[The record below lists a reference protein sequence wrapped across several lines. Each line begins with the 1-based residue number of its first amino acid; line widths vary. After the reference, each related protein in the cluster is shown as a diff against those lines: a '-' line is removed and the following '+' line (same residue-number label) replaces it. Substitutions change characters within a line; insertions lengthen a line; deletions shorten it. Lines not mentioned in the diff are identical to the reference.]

1 MLSKLKKKVKHR
13 LAGSKHEPGRTGAD
27 AGGERV
33 AATGSVPQPGPH
45 VVVSGGHDQEG
56 SEANAVGE
64 QVLPANRPSRL
75 SAPEPAPGGESEND
89 QEEGK
94 ADVDER
100 EDSQKHSMGSGPG
113 GDGSGAGG
121 GTVEQVYPSPSTP
134 SIPHSGNPGGVY
146 ARSFWLPP
154 LIALSN
160 NVETSTVPDHGP
172 EVLRPDESAKPS
184 APADKKSNWGSTA
197 SATAK
202 LLLRGVRD
210 SSDAFGPLKSVASG
224 LCFIL
229 ENCEVW
235 SPSRIRYQPRLRL
248 PQRTRANKQA
258 IESLAPRIKA
268 LSASLC
274 APASKGDANEEPRR
288 KELGR

>member
-1 MLSKLKKKVKHR
+1 MFSKLKKKVKHR
-13 LAGSKHEPGRTGAD
+13 LAGSKHRPDRTGTA

-33 AATGSVPQPGPH
+33 DATGSLPQPGPH
-45 VVVSGGHDQEG
+45 VVASGDHDQEG
-56 SEANAVGE
+56 GNANAVGE
-64 QVLPANRPSRL
+64 QVLPANRPWRL
-75 SAPEPAPGGESEND
+75 SEPEPVPGGESEND
-89 QEEGK
+89 QEGE
-94 ADVDER
+94 ADVDGR

-113 GDGSGAGG
+113 KEGNGADG
-121 GTVEQVYPSPSTP
+121 GTVEQVNPSPSTP
-134 SIPHSGNPGGVY
+134 SIPRGENPDGACV
-146 ARSFWLPP
+146 RLLWLPP
-154 LIALSN
+154 LIVPSD
-160 NVETSTVPDHGP
+160 NVDTSTVPDHGP
-172 EVLRPDESAKPS
+172 DVLRPDESAQPS
-184 APADKKSNWGSTA
+184 AAADKKSNWRSTA
-197 SATAK
+197 SSTTK

-235 SPSRIRYQPRLRL
+235 FPSCIRDRRRLQL
-248 PQRTRANKQA
+248 PQRTKANKQA

-274 APASKGDANEEPRR
+274 APASGGDANEEPRR

>member
-13 LAGSKHEPGRTGAD
+13 LAGSKHGPDRTETD

-33 AATGSVPQPGPH
+33 GATGSLPQPGPH
-45 VVVSGGHDQEG
+45 VVASGDHDQEG
-56 SEANAVGE
+56 GEANAVGE
-64 QVLPANRPSRL
+64 QVLPSNRPSRL
-75 SAPEPAPGGESEND
+75 SGPEPVPEGGSENGK
-89 QEEGK
+89 EGE
-94 ADVDER
+94 ADVDGR

-113 GDGSGAGG
+113 KEGNGADG

-134 SIPHSGNPGGVY
+134 SIPRGGNPDGACV
-146 ARSFWLPP
+146 RLLWLLP
-154 LIALSN
+154 LIVPSD
-160 NVETSTVPDHGP
+160 NVDTSTVPDHGP
-172 EVLRPDESAKPS
+172 EVLRPDESAEPS
-184 APADKKSNWGSTA
+184 AAADKKSNWASTA
-197 SATAK
+197 SSTAK

-235 SPSRIRYQPRLRL
+235 SPSYIRYPRRLQL
-248 PQRTRANKQA
+248 PQRTKANKQA

-274 APASKGDANEEPRR
+274 APASEGDANEEPRR